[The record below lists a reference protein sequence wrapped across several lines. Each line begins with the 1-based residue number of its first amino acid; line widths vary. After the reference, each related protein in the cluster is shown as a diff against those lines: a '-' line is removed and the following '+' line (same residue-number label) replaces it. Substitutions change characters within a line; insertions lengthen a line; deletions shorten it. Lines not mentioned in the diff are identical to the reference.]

1 MLKTILNHPVLHLL
15 VGCILLYTCGVEII
29 RDIESAEQAEI
40 GAHHG
45 VALYALLHILTTLP
59 EVYKGLSHVS
69 ESRNANL

>member
-1 MLKTILNHPVLHLL
+1 MLKTILNHPILHFI

-29 RDIESAEQAEI
+29 RDIRSAEEAEI

-69 ESRNANL
+69 EGRKTSH